1 MVGTPALK
9 QGCTPSVSPT
19 GVCRGGASA
28 GNPRV
33 GALPLNLAASTS
45 PEANPQ
51 PDNQPE
57 WSISEHEA
65 WDKRREGLAQASI
78 RPSAGASYTAPGTQ
92 TVGPS
97 GNLPAPPGTSGGAWG
112 PPPRHIRPSDS
123 PKESLSRIP
132 RRRPGGV
139 ADPWR
144 AAYSGARRA
153 QPALPA
159 SPRVRPAPVVRLFS
173 SLRSRAVFGLGRGR
187 RLARAQFGHIP
198 LQFGRQIFQNAQ
210 LFVAAFQS

>member
-1 MVGTPALK
+1 MPRRKWDTARHSYSPMVGTPALK

-65 WDKRREGLAQASI
+65 WDNQRASPAEASI
-78 RPSAGASYTAPGTQ
+78 RPSAGASYTATGTE
-92 TVGPS
+92 TLGPS
-97 GNLPAPPGTSGGAWG
+97 GNLPAPPGTPGRGRWT
-112 PPPRHIRPSDS
+112 PPCHIRPSDA
-123 PKESLSRIP
+123 PWETLGQFP
-132 RRRPGGV
+132 RRRPDGNT
-139 ADPWR
+139 DPSR
-144 AAYSGARRA
+144 AACCSTRGDQTSAGHPRRW
-153 QPALPA
+153 
-159 SPRVRPAPVVRLFS
+159 
-173 SLRSRAVFGLGRGR
+173 
-187 RLARAQFGHIP
+187 
-198 LQFGRQIFQNAQ
+198 
-210 LFVAAFQS
+210 